1 MSTVNIHIKQ
11 LGRMCGIDAPLT
23 RVWFCG
29 RKRIEETLP
38 KWQCLS
44 THAARR
50 TFICAA
56 LSSGVNAE
64 TVMKWTGHSS
74 YKSMKPYIDIT
85 DEDKARA
92 MEKVFGE

>member
-1 MSTVNIHIKQ
+1 
-11 LGRMCGIDAPLT
+11 MCGIDTPVT
-23 RVWFCG
+23 RSWFRG
-29 RKRIEETLP
+29 RDRLEETLP

-56 LSSGVNAE
+56 LSSGVSVE

-74 YKSMKPYIDIT
+74 YQSMKPYIDIS

-92 MEKVFGE
+92 MEKVFG